1 MGEHQDAERIHVLLM
16 ELMRAGG
23 MLEHDQHVAGHQI
36 SMSQAFAL
44 HELDNATPLSQQE
57 LADRLRLEKSS
68 VSRMAAELE
77 RKGLLVRERDPDNQ
91 RQYRLRLTDRGRSLH
106 ADMASAF
113 HARYEKWVGLMT
125 AAERAALLRG
135 LPALVRAVHEH
146 IG

>member
-1 MGEHQDAERIHVLLM
+1 VGEHQDAERIHVLLM

-44 HELDNATPLSQQE
+44 HELDNSTGLSQQE